1 MTQQCIAAGLIDE
14 VGIDLVPVLL
24 GEGVRFF
31 DRPLNGPIE
40 PERTRIIEA
49 PGVTHLRFHIVK

>member
-1 MTQQCIAAGLIDE
+1 

-31 DRPLNGPIE
+31 DNLGAAPIRL
-40 PERTRIIEA
+40 ERTRVIEGF
-49 PGVTHLRFHIVK
+49 GVTHLRFRVVV